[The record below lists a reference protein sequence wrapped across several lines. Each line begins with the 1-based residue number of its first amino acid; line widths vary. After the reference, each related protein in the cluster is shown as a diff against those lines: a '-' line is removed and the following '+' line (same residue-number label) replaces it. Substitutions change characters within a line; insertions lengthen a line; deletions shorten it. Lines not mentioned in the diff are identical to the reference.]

1 MCFFFSTGLWNFLE
15 LLCCKRKKNPKSQ
28 NKFLAELWYCKQKK
42 CWWHCLLLLSL
53 ICSHTRLIFSPVYSG
68 GRQTL
73 DAVSTCTISWQHTVL
88 EKWKESTSCHSCA
101 SPALLW
107 HIFETLYLTNFF
119 CPSASEGWAC
129 GQLMPAW
136 RHQFWGASKLTSFL
150 KNWHEDKWTQSGCS
164 KWRIVD
170 IILPLMISHHVFYYL
185 AIYLSC
191 PAADDEC
198 SDCHVVCFLLLFVG
212 VKLILCSLRLFSAEW
227 VWNACSWSKHSLTHL
242 RCSVMIPVWTGM

>member
-1 MCFFFSTGLWNFLE
+1 MCFFLVQDCETSLSFFVAKG
-15 LLCCKRKKNPKSQ
+15 KKKPKSQ

-88 EKWKESTSCHSCA
+88 EKWEESTSCHSCA

-150 KNWHEDKWTQSGCS
+150 KTGMKTNELSQVAVNGALWTSFCPRWS
-164 KWRIVD
+164 
-170 IILPLMISHHVFYYL
+170 
-185 AIYLSC
+185 AIMCFTIWQFIWAALLQMMSARTVTLSAFC
-191 PAADDEC
+191 F
-198 SDCHVVCFLLLFVG
+198 FLL
-212 VKLILCSLRLFSAEW
+212 A
-227 VWNACSWSKHSLTHL
+227 WS
-242 RCSVMIPVWTGM
+242 